1 MNLLYYFTN
10 NVNKMTH
17 ISLLIIII
25 SIYNIY
31 AFDKNIYNII
41 VVLGSADNNIL
52 NERIKS
58 TIEFINNS
66 DTPCILYLSG
76 GVKHSFGKEETEESE
91 ASKMASVFSSN
102 TQNVQIVLDEIA
114 KNTAENFVYLKKW
127 VYTNFAKDNLPNIII
142 STSDFHKN
150 RAELIFKGIFSEI
163 DLEWILSKSDC
174 LSCWND
180 ERFHIRNVDSDVK
193 KALNI

>member
-1 MNLLYYFTN
+1 
-10 NVNKMTH
+10 MTH
-17 ISLLIIII
+17 ISLLIILI

-66 DTPCILYLSG
+66 DSSCILYLSG
-76 GVKHSFGKEETEESE
+76 GVKHSFSKEASE
-91 ASKMASVFSSN
+91 ASIMASVFSSN
-102 TQNVQIVLDEIA
+102 TQNVRIVLDEMS
-114 KNTAENFVYLKKW
+114 KNTAENFVNLKKW
-127 VYTNFAKDNLPNIII
+127 VYNNFLKDNLPNILI

-150 RAELIFKGIFSEI
+150 RAELIFKGIFSEVVP
-163 DLEWILSKSDC
+163 EWVLSKSDC

-180 ERFHIRNVDSDVK
+180 ERFHIRNVDSDIK

>member
-1 MNLLYYFTN
+1 
-10 NVNKMTH
+10 MTP
-17 ISLLIIII
+17 ISLLIILI

-66 DTPCILYLSG
+66 DSHCILYLSG
-76 GVKHSFGKEETEESE
+76 GVKDSFSKEASE

-102 TQNVQIVLDEIA
+102 TQNVQIVLDEMS

-127 VYTNFAKDNLPNIII
+127 IYNNFSKDDMPNIVI

-150 RAELIFKGIFSEI
+150 RAELIFKGIFSEF
-163 DLEWILSKSDC
+163 EPKWVLSKSDC

-180 ERFHIRNVDSDVK
+180 ERFHIRNVDSDIK